1 MARLTCDKHPLYT
14 GRRMPRTEC
23 VTCWKVYFVNT
34 GKTLEDVSEAVASK
48 DPYRSKWLK
57 EFYDDILNAE
67 ASVVEAEEKEV
78 VLQSSFEFS
87 ELE

>member
-23 VTCWKVYFVNT
+23 VTCWKIYIVNT

-48 DPYRSKWLK
+48 DAYRSKWLK

-67 ASVVEAEEKEV
+67 AAVVPEKEIE
-78 VLQSSFEFS
+78 LQSSFEFT
-87 ELE
+87 EPE

>member
-23 VTCWKVYFVNT
+23 VTCWKIYIVNT

-48 DPYRSKWLK
+48 DAYRSKWLK

-67 ASVVEAEEKEV
+67 ATVVPEKEIE
-78 VLQSSFEFS
+78 LQSSFEFT
-87 ELE
+87 EPE